1 MKKTLLILFL
11 FTTVAQ
17 AQELAVDNSSKITIE
32 NGASLNIGGLELA
45 PSTTYD
51 VSGAITITKSETPIT
66 GSNGTSIDRVYN
78 NSNAMNGFEGT
89 MTFHYEDIELVNS
102 GANESTLKLQ
112 VKESPSGIWAPFT
125 GTIDQALNTI
135 TYTFSSIDFL
145 SITAA
150 GDGVTL
156 PVEDF
161 GNDLDEIKIYPNPTT
176 SILKISTDRNLSYEL
191 YNLFGQRILRTKKS
205 SIEMLYLPNAVYF
218 LKVTDEDSNFSKS
231 YKIVKE

>member
-11 FTTVAQ
+11 FSTVVQ
-17 AQELAVDNSSKITIE
+17 AQELTVDSSSTITIE
-32 NGASLNIGGLELA
+32 NGASINIGGLEIS
-45 PSTTYD
+45 PSVNYNI
-51 VSGAITITKSETPIT
+51 SGAITISKSETPVI
-66 GSNGTSIDRVYN
+66 GSNGISIDRVYN
-78 NSNAMNGFEGT
+78 NSNAMNGFVGT
-89 MTFHYEDIELVNS
+89 IIFNYEDIELQNS
-102 GANESTLKLQ
+102 GANESTLKLY

-150 GDGVTL
+150 GEGITL

-161 GNDLDEIKIYPNPTT
+161 GNEFDRIKIYPNPTT
-176 SILKISTDRNLSYEL
+176 SLLNIRTEKNLSFEL
-191 YNLFGQRILRTKKS
+191 YNLFGQRILKTKNS
-205 SIEMLYLPNAVYF
+205 SIQMLYLPNAIYL

-231 YKIVKE
+231 YKIVKQ

>member
-1 MKKTLLILFL
+1 M
-11 FTTVAQ
+11 
-17 AQELAVDNSSKITIE
+17 
-32 NGASLNIGGLELA
+32 ELA
-45 PSTTYD
+45 PSVNYD
-51 VSGAITITKSETPIT
+51 ISGAITISKSETSIT
-66 GSNGTSIDRVYN
+66 GSNGISIDRVYN

-89 MTFHYEDIELVNS
+89 MIFHYEDIELLNS

-135 TYTFSSIDFL
+135 TYTFSSINFL

-161 GNDLDEIKIYPNPTT
+161 GDELDKIKIYPNPTT
-176 SILKISTDRNLSYEL
+176 SILKISTNRSLSYEL
-191 YNLFGQRILRTKKS
+191 YNLFGQQILKTKNS
-205 SIEMLYLPNAVYF
+205 HIEMSYLPNAVYL
-218 LKVTDEDSNFSKS
+218 LKVTDDDSNFSKS

>member
-1 MKKTLLILFL
+1 MKKILLFL
-11 FTTVAQ
+11 LLFSSIVYG
-17 AQELAVDNSSKITIE
+17 QELTVGNSSTITVE

-45 PSTTYD
+45 PSANYD
-51 VSGAITITKSETPIT
+51 ISGAITVSKSETPIT

-89 MTFHYEDIELVNS
+89 MIFHYEDIELLNS

-112 VKESPSGIWAPFT
+112 VKESPSGIWAPYT

-150 GDGVTL
+150 GEGITL

-161 GNDLDEIKIYPNPTT
+161 GNELDQIKIHPNPTA
-176 SILKISTDRNLSYEL
+176 SLLNIRSDRNLSFEL
-191 YNLFGQRILRTKKS
+191 YDLSGQRILKTEKS
-205 SIEMLYLPNAVYF
+205 TIEMLYLPNAVYL
-218 LKVTDEDSNFSKS
+218 LKITDEDSNFSKS
-231 YKIVKE
+231 YKVVKE